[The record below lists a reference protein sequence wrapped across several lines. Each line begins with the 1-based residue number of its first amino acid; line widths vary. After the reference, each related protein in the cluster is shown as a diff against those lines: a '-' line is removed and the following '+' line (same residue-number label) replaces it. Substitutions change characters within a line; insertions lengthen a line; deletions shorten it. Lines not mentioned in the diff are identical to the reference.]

1 MGIDTA
7 ADNDYRDGD
16 GDGDGQDVAIAVMSI
31 ELIESM
37 V

>member
-16 GDGDGQDVAIAVMSI
+16 GDGQDDAIAVMSI
-31 ELIESM
+31 EFIESM